1 MNDAKAFAAHLKKRA
16 HHWWRARPHA
26 ANRPPL
32 IPAESIAGR
41 ALVIVIAIMTFLAAL
56 TAGAAQLVGAA
67 SSDWQS
73 AVAREVTIQV
83 RPVAGRII
91 DQEVARAAD
100 IARATP
106 GISGV
111 KVYTREESERLLE
124 PWLGTGLNLDQLP
137 VPRLIVLRLDE
148 QAKADFTAL
157 RRALVENVRGVT
169 LDDHRVW
176 IARLAAMAQSIVILA
191 IGIVALVI
199 TATALAVAFATRGV
213 MAGNRDIIEV
223 LHFVGASD
231 AYIADEFQS
240 HFLRLG
246 LKGGVVGG
254 VAAMLFFLLASG
266 LASAW
271 VATPGGHQIEALFGT
286 FALSPGGFIAMA
298 MIIVLVALVTSIGSR
313 ITVRRTLRQLA

>member
-1 MNDAKAFAAHLKKRA
+1 MNEATAFAARWKKRA
-16 HHWWRARPHA
+16 HHWWRARPGAPHH
-26 ANRPPL
+26 PPL
-32 IPAESIAGR
+32 VPVESIAGR
-41 ALVIVIAIMTFLAAL
+41 ALVIVIAILTFLAAL

-73 AVAREVTIQV
+73 AVAREVTIQI

-106 GISGV
+106 GIAAI

-137 VPRLIVLRLDE
+137 VPRLIVLRLDD
-148 QAKADFTAL
+148 QTKADFTAL

-176 IARLAAMAQSIVILA
+176 IARLAAMARSIVILA

-231 AYIADEFQS
+231 AYIAAEFQS

-246 LKGGVVGG
+246 LKGGVAGG
-254 VAAMLFFLLASG
+254 VAAMVFFLLASG

-271 VATPGGHQIEALFGT
+271 VATPGGNQIEALFGT
-286 FALSPGGFIAMA
+286 FALGPGGFIAMTL
-298 MIIVLVALVTSIGSR
+298 IIVLVALVTAIGSR
-313 ITVRRTLRQLA
+313 VTVRRTLRQLA